1 MPHSLVCSATY
12 EVEGKDL
19 HPEGEPGRQPRRR
32 ARKAPRR
39 RARKATPKAI
49 PQGSPVGD
57 PARQSRRPPENSPRE
72 TLEAEALL
80 LHPDHG
86 HRLLL
91 DVVERVAL
99 ELDLLEIN
107 VHQVDAA
114 DVAVPCRAVV

>member
-1 MPHSLVCSATY
+1 MRS
-12 EVEGKDL
+12 K
-19 HPEGEPGRQPRRR
+19 GRIC
-32 ARKAPRR
+32 
-39 RARKATPKAI
+39 TPKA
-49 PQGSPVGD
+49 SPEGNPEGD

-80 LHPDHG
+80 LHPNHS

-91 DVVERVAL
+91 DVVERMAL
-99 ELDLLEIN
+99 ELDLLEVD